1 MSDLL
6 PLGHE
11 QERALDWARAARDAG
26 WLTEHD
32 VTALTSLD
40 LRAPEMLFDSED
52 PRPLVVALFGGTGVG
67 KSTLLNR
74 LARREVARTGVVR
87 PTSREISVY
96 VHESIRFGSP
106 DTALPLDSVR
116 IARHANQMFRS
127 VFWVDMPDFDSTD
140 SSNRA
145 LVLQWLPHIDVVVYV
160 VSPERYRDDRGW
172 RLLLQHERAHAW
184 LFVFNQWDRGHPS
197 QLEDFRSLLRQGGF
211 GDPVLLYTDC
221 SAHADAA
228 GGDQFAQLESLIE
241 QLGAEKAVAQLS
253 AHNHLARMQSLS
265 DAIAMLVRRLGR
277 ADSYLRLMQYWN
289 ESWKATQTKLTR
301 GLQWAVQELAWR
313 FVQRDGNLLQR
324 PLDLGSSNR
333 SAVDDSPSTNL
344 VWDDWAQLCFS
355 DALDGLV
362 VECQSAELPTA
373 PLQASLQGVRELAPR
388 RVLERCQFSLR
399 DTLSR
404 PGNLAQR
411 VWLKVLGA
419 IAVLAPLLA
428 IGWVAYEVVVEY
440 YESVHDDRPFL
451 GTNFAVHSA
460 LLIAVAWLLP
470 YFLHRKLQPS
480 TERTARRGLQT
491 GLRLALDELD
501 RTVADVLTDYRD
513 AAEARRAAGMGLL
526 AELES
531 ASTESAGGQGE
542 TALGRL
548 LASPERSSSLRQA
561 ERKQ

>member
-6 PLGHE
+6 PLGRE
-11 QERALDWARAARDAG
+11 QQRALDWAQAARDAG

-32 VTALTSLD
+32 LTALASLD
-40 LRAPEMLFDSED
+40 LRAPEMLFDSEA

-74 LARREVARTGVVR
+74 LARRDVARTGVVR

-96 VHESIRFGSP
+96 VHESIRFGPP
-106 DTALPLDSVR
+106 DGALPLKSVR

-140 SSNRA
+140 SSNRE

-211 GDPVLLYTDC
+211 VDPVLLYTDC
-221 SAHADAA
+221 SAHAGVA
-228 GGDQFAQLESLIE
+228 GRDQFAQLESLIE

-253 AHNHLARMQSLS
+253 AHNHNARMQSLT
-265 DAIAMLVRRLGR
+265 DAIAMLVQRLGK
-277 ADSYLRLMQYWN
+277 ADSYLRLMDYWN
-289 ESWKATQTKLTR
+289 ETWKGTQTKLTH

-313 FVQRDGNLLQR
+313 FVQREGNFLQR

-333 SAVDDSPSTNL
+333 SGVDDSPTTNL

-362 VECQSAELPTA
+362 VECQTEELPTA
-373 PLQASLQGVRELAPR
+373 PLQASLQVVRELAPR

-399 DTLSR
+399 DTLSK

-411 VWLKVLGA
+411 VWLKVLGV

-440 YESVHDDRPFL
+440 YESVRDGVPFL

-480 TERTARRGLQT
+480 TERTARRGLQI
-491 GLRLALDELD
+491 GLRLALDDLN

-513 AAEARRAAGMGLL
+513 AAEARRAAGMGLM
-526 AELES
+526 AELAS
-531 ASTESAGGQGE
+531 ASTESPVGEGE

-548 LASPERSSSLRQA
+548 LASPERSSSIGRG